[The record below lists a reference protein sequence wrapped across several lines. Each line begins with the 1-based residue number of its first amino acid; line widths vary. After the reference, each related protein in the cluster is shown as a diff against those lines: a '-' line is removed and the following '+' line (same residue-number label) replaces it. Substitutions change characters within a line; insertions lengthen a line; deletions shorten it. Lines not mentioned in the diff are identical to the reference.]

1 MFGISISSA
10 ILHFVIGGFAVAL
23 ASIMAEKVGGKL
35 GGIIATM
42 PAVYL
47 AAVIALTIDHEGD
60 ELIKMSMHL
69 STGAIV
75 GIISC
80 ILTVFFTSIF
90 IYKKDY
96 KSSTVFAILCWLVI
110 SVAIFVVRHI

>member
-80 ILTVFFTSIF
+80 ILTVFLPQFLF
-90 IYKKDY
+90 IRKTIK
-96 KSSTVFAILCWLVI
+96 
-110 SVAIFVVRHI
+110 VVQYLPYCVGL